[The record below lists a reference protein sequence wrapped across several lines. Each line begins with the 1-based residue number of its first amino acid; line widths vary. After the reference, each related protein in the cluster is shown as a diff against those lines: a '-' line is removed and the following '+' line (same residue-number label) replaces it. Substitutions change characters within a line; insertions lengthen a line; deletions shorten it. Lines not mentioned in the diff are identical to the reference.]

1 MKFRFSGKSGLQLP
15 LVSLGLW
22 HNFGSE
28 DPFDVARAMLLHAWD
43 RGVTHFDIA
52 NNYGPMP
59 GTAEMTFGRV
69 LREDLAAHRDE
80 MIISSK
86 AGYLMWDGPYGNG
99 GSRKYLISSC
109 DQSLKRTGLE
119 YFDIFYSHRYDPNTP
134 IEETMQALVDIVR
147 AGKALYAGISN
158 YPADKQQECY
168 DYLRAAHVPCVIG
181 QYKAS
186 ILCPETLQ
194 ENLPIARDN
203 GSGFICFSPLA
214 QGLLTNRYLNGIP
227 AGSRASKNVFLHPE
241 QVTNDV
247 VDMAQRLG
255 AIAEQRGQTLAQMA
269 IAWLLAKDV
278 TSVIVGASSVTQLED
293 NIQAINNITFTEEEL
308 QAIQCAVSSHS

>member
-1 MKFRFSGKSGLQLP
+1 MEYRFSGKSGLQLP

-28 DPFDVARAMLLHAWD
+28 DPFDTARAMLLHAWD
-43 RGVTHFDIA
+43 KGVTHFDIA
-52 NNYGPMP
+52 NNYGPAP

-69 LREDLAAHRDE
+69 LREDLATHRDE

-86 AGYLMWDGPYGNG
+86 AGYWMWDGPYGNG

-119 YFDIFYSHRYDPNTP
+119 YFDIFYSHRYDPQTP

-147 AGKALYAGISN
+147 AGKALYVGISN
-158 YPADKQQECY
+158 YPADKQKEAY
-168 DYLRAAHVPCVIG
+168 AYLAAAHVPCVIS

-186 ILCPETLQ
+186 IACPETLE
-194 ENLPIARDN
+194 ENLPVANAN

-227 AGSRASKNVFLHPE
+227 AGSRASKNIFLHPE
-241 QVTNDV
+241 QVTLEAIAR
-247 VDMAQRLG
+247 AQQLG
-255 AIAEQRGQTLAQMA
+255 AIAAERGQSLAQMA
-269 IAWLLAKDV
+269 VAWLLSKDV
-278 TSVIVGASSVTQLED
+278 TSVIIGASSVAQLED
-293 NIQAINNITFTEEEL
+293 NLQAINNTTFTEEEL
-308 QAIQCAVSSHS
+308 KKIQLIMQNK